1 MDIRQSTE
9 STGSAETIRSTE
21 TAPGTQGPHGDVA
34 ARHAFAT
41 EAVHAGREDL
51 PGMGLHAVPLD
62 LSTTYPSYDSRQEAA
77 RIDAFA
83 ATGARPDGPPVYARL
98 DNPTVARFETA
109 LARLEGT
116 ESAVAFASG
125 MAALSACLLACGAQG
140 LRHVVAVR
148 PLYGCSDHLLDT
160 GLLGTE
166 VTWVDPAGIADAIR
180 PDTGLVMV
188 ETPANPTLAELDL
201 RAVAHSC
208 GTVPLL
214 ADNTFA
220 TPVLQ
225 RPAERG
231 ASLVL
236 HSATKYLGGHGDV
249 MGGVVAC
256 DEEFARVLRQVR
268 FATGGVLHPLAGYLL
283 LRGLSTL
290 TVRMRAASA
299 TAAELARR
307 LAGDPR
313 VARVHYPRLG
323 GAMVAFE
330 PHGDPH
336 AVIGGVRLIT
346 PAVSLGSVDT
356 LIQHPASISHRIVA
370 EGDRRSS
377 GIGDRL
383 LRMSVGLEDVAD
395 LWRDLDRALDGGP
408 AGRDE
413 GPAGRDARR
422 AGQGDPVGLSARAAG
437 PAAEGP
443 ARVPVP
449 VPGRGGR

>member
-1 MDIRQSTE
+1 MDIRESTE
-9 STGSAETIRSTE
+9 STESMGATGATGSALSSH
-21 TAPGTQGPHGDVA
+21 GPRGEA
-34 ARHAFAT
+34 GRHAFAT

-51 PGMGLHAVPLD
+51 PAMGLHAVPLD

-125 MAALSACLLACGAQG
+125 MAALSACLLARGAQG
-140 LRHVVAVR
+140 LRHAVAVR
-148 PLYGCSDHLLDT
+148 PLYGCSDHLLDA

-166 VTWVDPAGIADAIR
+166 VTWVDPAGIAAAIR

-188 ETPANPTLAELDL
+188 ETPANPTLAEVDL

-231 ASLVL
+231 ASAVL

-256 DEEFARVLRQVR
+256 DEEFARALRQVR

-290 TVRMRAASA
+290 PVRMRAASA
-299 TAAELARR
+299 TAAELVRR
-307 LAGDPR
+307 LAADPR
-313 VARVHYPRLG
+313 VARVHYPRIG

-330 PHGDPH
+330 THGDPH
-336 AVIGGVRLIT
+336 AVIAGVRLIT

-370 EGDRRSS
+370 EGDRHSS

-383 LRMSVGLEDVAD
+383 LRMSVGLEDVED
-395 LWRDLDRALDGGP
+395 VWRDLDQALDGGP
-408 AGRDE
+408 AGRGAHRAQPAAHGDV
-413 GPAGRDARR
+413 PAG
-422 AGQGDPVGLSARAAG
+422 VSASAAAG
-437 PAAEGP
+437 G
-443 ARVPVP
+443 PVP
-449 VPGRGGR
+449 VPGPGGR

>member
-9 STGSAETIRSTE
+9 STGSTGTIRSTGP
-21 TAPGTQGPHGDVA
+21 APGAPGPHGDA
-34 ARHAFAT
+34 TARHAFAT

-51 PGMGLHAVPLD
+51 PAMGLHAVPLD

-125 MAALSACLLACGAQG
+125 MAALSACLLARGAQG

-231 ASLVL
+231 ARLVL

-283 LRGLSTL
+283 LRGLATL
-290 TVRMRAASA
+290 PVRMRAASA

-313 VARVHYPRLG
+313 VARVHYPRIG

-383 LRMSVGLEDVAD
+383 LRMSIGLEDVTD
-395 LWRDLDRALDGGP
+395 LWRDLDRALGP
-408 AGRDE
+408 F
-413 GPAGRDARR
+413 
-422 AGQGDPVGLSARAAG
+422 
-437 PAAEGP
+437 
-443 ARVPVP
+443 
-449 VPGRGGR
+449 